1 MMRHSEGTMA
11 MSERR
16 NIVAARCSQGPKRG
30 TEGRRCSAIFFHFF
44 NLLLGIGP
52 EARSRALGM
61 LSYRLHL
68 EIDATWEQS
77 R

>member
-1 MMRHSEGTMA
+1 MMRHSEGAMA

-16 NIVAARCSQGPKRG
+16 NIVAARCSHGPKHG
-30 TEGRRCSAIFFHFF
+30 TKGRRCPAIFFHLC

-61 LSYRLHL
+61 LSYSLHL

>member
-1 MMRHSEGTMA
+1 MVRHSEGTIG

-30 TEGRRCSAIFFHFF
+30 TDGRRCSAIFFHFV

-52 EARSRALGM
+52 EMRSRALGM
-61 LSYRLHL
+61 LSYSLRLD
-68 EIDATWEQS
+68 IDTMGTK
-77 R
+77 

>member
-30 TEGRRCSAIFFHFF
+30 TEGRQCSTIFFNFC

-52 EARSRALGM
+52 EERS
-61 LSYRLHL
+61 
-68 EIDATWEQS
+68 
-77 R
+77 

>member
-1 MMRHSEGTMA
+1 MLRHSEGAMA

-30 TEGRRCSAIFFHFF
+30 TEGGRCSAIFFMFF
-44 NLLLGIGP
+44 NLLLGIDPG
-52 EARSRALGM
+52 ARLRALGM
-61 LSYRLHL
+61 LSYSLHL

>member
-1 MMRHSEGTMA
+1 MVRHSEGTIG

-30 TEGRRCSAIFFHFF
+30 TDGRRCSAIFFHFV

-61 LSYRLHL
+61 LSYSLRLD
-68 EIDATWEQS
+68 IDAMGTK
-77 R
+77 